1 MQIAEFNHQDFQN
14 SHQSAQ
20 DEKLL
25 VKFFTKQVP
34 DKKASDKEGRPIF
47 KDVEYVDIK
56 VPGNRT
62 GGACHPALFRDK
74 QRFPKHYAAFKQR
87 IETPIDGTPLAEWPV
102 ISRTQ
107 VEELAFHN
115 VKTVEQLISM
125 SDTNASKFLGMQTL
139 KRKAAAWLEHSADT
153 ARINQI
159 QNLETSNKEKDE
171 RINSLETKLLDLIT
185 KVDDMSTN
193 DVVSEAAKPS
203 KKTASKKAKA

>member
-1 MQIAEFNHQDFQN
+1 MQTAEFNHQDFTQN
-14 SHQSAQ
+14 QQSAQ

-34 DKKASDKEGRPIF
+34 DKKATEKEGRPIF

-74 QRFPKHYAAFKQR
+74 QRFPRHYAAFKER
-87 IETPIDGTPLAEWPV
+87 TEMPIEGTPLGEWPL
-102 ISRTQ
+102 ISRSQ
-107 VEELAFHN
+107 AEEMAFYN
-115 VKTVEQLISM
+115 VKTVEQLVSM
-125 SDTNASKFLGMQTL
+125 SDTNASKFLGMQVL
-139 KRKAAAWLEHSADT
+139 KRKAAKWLEDSVDT

-159 QNLETSNKEKDE
+159 ENLETSNLEKDE
-171 RINSLETKLLDLIT
+171 KINSLEEKLMALVE
-185 KVDDMSTN
+185 KVDGMTTN

-203 KKTASKKAKA
+203 KKTANKKAKA